1 MQQRIAVFVAVAMLV
16 SIASAFSPIN
26 VVQTAKDNGDRL
38 TTKPSVNFS
47 PTPVAA
53 SINITV
59 DISKKYQEIIGFGG
73 ALTESSAYVFSQL
86 SSDLQQEIIDAYY
99 GPNGNQYTLSRT
111 HINSCDFSLNS
122 WSFDDSPNDMN
133 LVNFTVDHQK
143 KWMFPLIKAALQATS
158 NRLKIFATPWSPPAW
173 MKTNNQMDGSG
184 SPCLKKGMESVWAQF
199 ISDSITAYHNNG
211 IPMWGLTIQNE
222 PEFAAPWEACTFTAA
237 EEKVFLR
244 DHLGP
249 ILSRDHPGLQV
260 MIYDHN
266 KDHVA
271 DWVKEIF
278 SDPIAADYAQGV
290 AFHWYSGNQFENLAL
305 AHSLAPNK
313 FFLGTEATEGPGVI
327 IGDWGR
333 GEHYGE
339 DMIGDLQNWANGW
352 VDWNIILDMQGGPN
366 HLQNWCDAPIIADA
380 KAGKLYYQIPYYYMG
395 QITRYVLP
403 DSYHIDTAV
412 SGNVDTGDFMVV
424 GFYTP
429 LNQRVIIVLNKSNN
443 SYKFQVADD
452 GQYALLD
459 SPAHSIKT
467 LIYE

>member
-1 MQQRIAVFVAVAMLV
+1 MQRIAVIAVVALLV
-16 SIASAFSPIN
+16 SVATALEPVK

-38 TTKPSVNFS
+38 TEKPSVNFS
-47 PTPVAA
+47 PDPVAA

-73 ALTESSAYVFSQL
+73 ALTESSAYIFAQL
-86 SSDLQQEIIDAYY
+86 SSDLQQEIIDAYF
-99 GPNGNQYTLSRT
+99 GPSGNQYTICRT

-122 WSFDDSPNDMN
+122 WSFDDSPGDVN
-133 LVNFTVDHQK
+133 LVNFTIEHQK
-143 KWMFPLIKAALQATS
+143 KWMFPLINRALSATS
-158 NRLKIFATPWSPPAW
+158 YRLKLFATPWSPPAW
-173 MKTNNQMDGSG
+173 MKTNNNMDGSN
-184 SPCLKKGMESVWAQF
+184 SPCLKPGMEPVWAQF
-199 ISDSITAYHNNG
+199 ISESLAAFHNSG

-237 EEKVFLR
+237 EERDFLR

-249 ILSRDHPGLQV
+249 VLTRDHPDLQV

-266 KDHVA
+266 KDHVV
-271 DWVKEIF
+271 DWVQTVF
-278 SDPIAADYAQGV
+278 SDPVAAQYADGV
-290 AFHWYSGNQFENLAL
+290 AFHWYSGNQFENLAK
-305 AHSLAPNK
+305 AHEIAPNK
-313 FFLGTEATEGPGVI
+313 FFLATEATEGPGVI

-395 QITRYVLP
+395 QITRFVVP
-403 DSYHIDTAV
+403 DSYHIDTQV
-412 SGNVDTGDFMVV
+412 TGNVDNEHFMVV

-429 LNQRVIIVLNKSNN
+429 YHQRVLIVMNKGDS
-443 SYKFQVADD
+443 SLKFQVEDD
-452 GQYALLD
+452 GQYALFD

-467 LIYE
+467 LIY